1 MKIDAHQHFWMFNET
16 DFGWIGED
24 MESIRKDHLPD
35 DLYLELTKAGFNG
48 SIAVQ
53 ARQSM
58 EETRW
63 LLQLAERYS
72 FIRGVVGWVD
82 FCLKEV
88 DVQLENL
95 AFNSKLVGVR
105 HVIQDEPDENF
116 ILRPDFMRGI
126 GQLRKYDLAY
136 DILIHSRHLPQTAEF
151 VSKFPA
157 QTFILD
163 HIAKPDI
170 KNKIFAPWKAGMA
183 ALSKFPNV
191 YVKLSGMATEAE
203 WQTWKGED
211 FIPYLDAA
219 MELFGPARLMI
230 GSDWPVCTLAGSY
243 DSVMGIVLDYIDRL
257 SENEQAAI
265 LGGTASGAYRI

>member
-24 MESIRKDHLPD
+24 MESIRKDYLPG

-58 EETRW
+58 EETHW

-82 FCLKEV
+82 FCSKEV
-88 DVQLENL
+88 DIQLENL

-126 GQLRKYDLAY
+126 SQLRKYDLAY

-151 VSKFPA
+151 VSNFPD

-170 KNKIFAPWKAGMA
+170 KNKIFAPWKEGMA

-230 GSDWPVCTLAGSY
+230 GSDWPVCTVAGSY